1 MLRHA
6 PRSKKNR
13 AIAGR
18 SFQDELGSLAMHT
31 EKAYWLPSHV
41 RACSTATGTVL
52 LDLRRNRY
60 FGVGR
65 NETIALRSLAGNWQ
79 NLAAAPVSF
88 ACDAEPL
95 PMQEAVSIAEKLV
108 QAGLLSTSAPEPAAF
123 TTTQVDLQ
131 SLLTSV
137 GHELDR
143 KSAIRWRHIISFLR
157 ACTWARR
164 SLRSRTLFLV
174 AEEIGKQ
181 KNDAGAAFDSERAIE
196 LVGIF
201 RRLRPH
207 TFAARDQCLFHALA
221 LVRFLACYDVYPTWV
236 IGVRTKPWA
245 AHSWVQ
251 QGTLLL
257 DANPEQVCEYTPIL
271 AV

>member
-1 MLRHA
+1 MGV
-6 PRSKKNR
+6 S
-13 AIAGR
+13 
-18 SFQDELGSLAMHT
+18 GSLAMHT
-31 EKAYWLPSHV
+31 QKAYWLPSHV

-65 NETIALRSLAGNWQ
+65 KETKALCSLAANWD
-79 NLAAAPVSF
+79 NPATPSGTFVS
-88 ACDAEPL
+88 DSEPL
-95 PMQEAVSIAEKLV
+95 PLADAVRIADKLV
-108 QAGLLSTSAPEPAAF
+108 QAGLLSNDAPEAAAF
-123 TTTQVDLQ
+123 TPARVDLN

-137 GHELDR
+137 GHEIDR
-143 KSAIRWRHIISFLR
+143 KAPIRWRHIVSFLR

-164 SLRSRTLFLV
+164 SVRSRTLYLV
-174 AEEIGKQ
+174 AEDLGRQ
-181 KNDAGAAFDSERAIE
+181 KNTAGAPFDADLAIE
-196 LVGIF
+196 LVGVF

-221 LVRFLACYDVYPTWV
+221 LVKFLASYNVYPTWV

-251 QGTLLL
+251 HGTLLL

-271 AV
+271 AI

>member
-1 MLRHA
+1 ML
-6 PRSKKNR
+6 S
-13 AIAGR
+13 
-18 SFQDELGSLAMHT
+18 

-41 RACSTATGTVL
+41 RACSTASGTVL

-65 NETIALRSLAGNWQ
+65 KETRVLSSLAANWQ
-79 NLAAAPVSF
+79 ETPAASSF
-88 ACDAEPL
+88 TRDLDAL
-95 PMQEAVSIAEKLV
+95 PMEDAVRIADKLV
-108 QAGLLSTSAPEPAAF
+108 EAGLLSKDAAEPAAF
-123 TTTQVDLQ
+123 TPTAIDLN

-137 GHELDR
+137 GHEVER
-143 KSAIRWRHIISFLR
+143 KSPIRWRHIVNFLR

-164 SLRSRTLFLV
+164 SVRSRTLYVV
-174 AEEIGKQ
+174 AEEIGRK
-181 KNDAGAAFDSERAIE
+181 KNAAGAPFDAERAIE
-196 LVGIF
+196 LVGVF

-221 LVRFLACYDVYPTWV
+221 LVRFLSAYDMYPTWV

-257 DANPEQVCEYTPIL
+257 DANPEQVCDYSPIL
-271 AV
+271 AI

>member
-1 MLRHA
+1 ML
-6 PRSKKNR
+6 S
-13 AIAGR
+13 
-18 SFQDELGSLAMHT
+18 

-41 RACSTATGTVL
+41 RACSTTSGTVL

-65 NETIALRSLAGNWQ
+65 KETRVLCSLAANWQ
-79 NLAAAPVSF
+79 ETPASSTFTRDL
-88 ACDAEPL
+88 DAL
-95 PMQEAVSIAEKLV
+95 PMEDAVRIADKLV
-108 QAGLLSTSAPEPAAF
+108 EAGLLSKDAGEPAAF
-123 TTTQVDLQ
+123 TPTAIDLN

-137 GHELDR
+137 GHEVER
-143 KSAIRWRHIISFLR
+143 KSPIRWRHIVNFLR

-164 SLRSRTLFLV
+164 SVRSRTLYVV
-174 AEEIGKQ
+174 AEEIGRK
-181 KNDAGAAFDSERAIE
+181 KNAAGAPFDAERAIE
-196 LVGIF
+196 LVGVF

-221 LVRFLACYDVYPTWV
+221 LVKFLSAYDIYPTWV

-251 QGTLLL
+251 HGTLLL
-257 DANPEQVCEYTPIL
+257 DANPEQVCDYSPIL
-271 AV
+271 AI

>member
-1 MLRHA
+1 
-6 PRSKKNR
+6 
-13 AIAGR
+13 
-18 SFQDELGSLAMHT
+18 MHT
-31 EKAYWLPSHV
+31 EKAYWLPTHV

-60 FGVGR
+60 FGVGHK
-65 NETIALRSLAGNWQ
+65 ETTVLRALAGNWDSPAT
-79 NLAAAPVSF
+79 LSVDFASDAAPPPLQ
-88 ACDAEPL
+88 DA
-95 PMQEAVSIAEKLV
+95 VRIADKLV
-108 QAGLLSTSAPEPAAF
+108 EAGLLSTSAPDAAAF
-123 TTTQVDLQ
+123 TPTQVDLQ

-137 GHELDR
+137 GHEIDR
-143 KSAIRWRHIISFLR
+143 KSSIRWRHIVDFLR
-157 ACTWARR
+157 ACAWARR
-164 SLRSRTLFLV
+164 SVRSRTLYLV
-174 AEEIGKQ
+174 AEDIGKQ
-181 KNDAGAAFDSERAIE
+181 KNAASAPFDADRAIE

-221 LVRFLACYDVYPTWV
+221 LVKFLASYDVYPTWV

-257 DANPEQVCEYTPIL
+257 DSNPEEVCEYTPIL
-271 AV
+271 AI

>member
-1 MLRHA
+1 
-6 PRSKKNR
+6 
-13 AIAGR
+13 
-18 SFQDELGSLAMHT
+18 MHT
-31 EKAYWLPSHV
+31 EKEYWLPTHV

-65 NETIALRSLAGNWQ
+65 KETVVLRSLAGNWDG
-79 NLAAAPVSF
+79 PGTTSSTF
-88 ACDAEPL
+88 ASDTEPL
-95 PMQEAVSIAEKLV
+95 PFEDAIRIADRLV
-108 QAGLLSTSAPEPAAF
+108 EAGLLSKSAPEPAAF
-123 TTTQVDLQ
+123 TPAQVDLQ

-137 GHELDR
+137 GHEIDR
-143 KSAIRWRHIISFLR
+143 TAPIRLRHIIDFLR

-164 SLRSRTLFLV
+164 SIRSRTLFLV
-174 AEEIGKQ
+174 SEEIGRRKSA
-181 KNDAGAAFDSERAIE
+181 AGAPFDADRAIE

-221 LVRFLACYDVYPTWV
+221 LVRFLASYNVYPTWV

-257 DANPEQVCEYTPIL
+257 DANPEEVCEYTPIL
-271 AV
+271 AI

>member
-1 MLRHA
+1 
-6 PRSKKNR
+6 
-13 AIAGR
+13 
-18 SFQDELGSLAMHT
+18 MHT
-31 EKAYWLPSHV
+31 EKNYWLPSHV

-60 FGVGR
+60 FGVGHK
-65 NETIALRSLAGNWQ
+65 ETTVLRSFAGNWDSP
-79 NLAAAPVSF
+79 ATPSASF
-88 ACDAEPL
+88 ASDAEPL
-95 PMQEAVSIAEKLV
+95 PMQDALRIADKLV
-108 QAGLLSTSAPEPAAF
+108 EAGLLSDIAPTPAAF
-123 TTTQVDLQ
+123 APTQVDLD

-137 GHELDR
+137 GHEIDR
-143 KSAIRWRHIISFLR
+143 KSSIRWRHIVAFVR

-164 SLRSRTLFLV
+164 SVRSRTLYLV
-174 AEEIGKQ
+174 AEDIGRQ
-181 KNDAGAAFDSERAIE
+181 KSAAGASFDADRAIE

-221 LVRFLACYDVYPTWV
+221 LVRFMASFDVHPTWV

-251 QGTLLL
+251 HGTLLL
-257 DANPEQVCEYTPIL
+257 DSNPEEVCEYTPIL
-271 AV
+271 AI

>member
-1 MLRHA
+1 
-6 PRSKKNR
+6 
-13 AIAGR
+13 
-18 SFQDELGSLAMHT
+18 MHI
-31 EKAYWLPSHV
+31 EKAYWLPTHV

-60 FGVGR
+60 FGVGQK
-65 NETIALRSLAGNWQ
+65 ETTALRSLAGNWDSP
-79 NLAAAPVSF
+79 AAPSTSF
-88 ACDAEPL
+88 ASEAEPL
-95 PMQEAVSIAEKLV
+95 PLQDAVRIADKLV
-108 QAGLLSTSAPEPAAF
+108 EAGLLSNSTPEPAAF
-123 TTTQVDLQ
+123 TPTQVDLQ

-137 GHELDR
+137 GHEIDR
-143 KSAIRWRHIISFLR
+143 KSSIRWRHIIDFVR

-164 SLRSRTLFLV
+164 SVRSRTLYLV
-174 AEEIGKQ
+174 AEDIGKK
-181 KNDAGAAFDSERAIE
+181 KNAAGASFDADRAVE
-196 LVGIF
+196 LVGVF

-221 LVRFLACYDVYPTWV
+221 LIRFLASYNVHPTWV

-257 DANPEQVCEYTPIL
+257 DANPEEVCEYTPIL
-271 AV
+271 AI

>member
-1 MLRHA
+1 ML
-6 PRSKKNR
+6 S
-13 AIAGR
+13 
-18 SFQDELGSLAMHT
+18 
-31 EKAYWLPSHV
+31 EKEYWLPTHV

-60 FGVGR
+60 YGVGR
-65 NETIALRSLAGNWQ
+65 KETRVLSSLAANWQ
-79 NLAAAPVSF
+79 DTAAASTFTRDVE
-88 ACDAEPL
+88 AL
-95 PMQEAVSIAEKLV
+95 PMEDAVRIADKLV
-108 QAGLLSTSAPEPAAF
+108 EAGLLSKAAAEPAAF
-123 TTTQVDLQ
+123 TPTAIDLN

-137 GHELDR
+137 GHEVER
-143 KSAIRWRHIISFLR
+143 KSPIRWRHIINFLR

-164 SLRSRTLFLV
+164 SVRSRTLYVV
-174 AEEIGKQ
+174 AEEIGQ
-181 KNDAGAAFDSERAIE
+181 KKNAAGAPFDAERAIE
-196 LVGIF
+196 LVGVF

-221 LVRFLACYDVYPTWV
+221 LVKFLSAYDIYPTWV

-257 DANPEQVCEYTPIL
+257 DANPEQVCDYSPIL
-271 AV
+271 AI

>member
-1 MLRHA
+1 MAEPA
-6 PRSKKNR
+6 PRGLCQCRFHKAISR
-13 AIAGR
+13 AVW
-18 SFQDELGSLAMHT
+18 AMHT

-60 FGVGR
+60 FGVGHK
-65 NETIALRSLAGNWQ
+65 ETTVLRSIAGNWDSP
-79 NLAAAPVSF
+79 ATTGF
-88 ACDAEPL
+88 ASDAEP
-95 PMQEAVSIAEKLV
+95 PPPQDAVRIADKLV
-108 QAGLLSTSAPEPAAF
+108 AAGLLSNSAPETAAF
-123 TTTQVDLQ
+123 TPTQVDLQ

-137 GHELDR
+137 GHEIDR
-143 KSAIRWRHIISFLR
+143 KSPIRWRHIIDFLR

-164 SLRSRTLFLV
+164 SVRSRTLYLV
-174 AEEIGKQ
+174 SEDIGRQ
-181 KNDAGAAFDSERAIE
+181 KNAAGAPFDTDRAVE

-221 LVRFLACYDVYPTWV
+221 LVRFLASHDVYATWV

-257 DANPEQVCEYTPIL
+257 DANPEEVCEYTPIL
-271 AV
+271 AI

>member
-1 MLRHA
+1 MVEKINLS
-6 PRSKKNR
+6 P
-13 AIAGR
+13 
-18 SFQDELGSLAMHT
+18 FPGSS

-41 RACSTATGTVL
+41 RACATATGTVL

-60 FGVGR
+60 FGVGHK
-65 NETIALRSLAGNWQ
+65 ETTVLRSLAGNWDSP
-79 NLAAAPVSF
+79 ATTSAVGF
-88 ACDAEPL
+88 ASDAEPL
-95 PMQEAVSIAEKLV
+95 PLPDAVRIADKLV
-108 QAGLLSTSAPEPAAF
+108 EAGLLSNSAPEPAAF
-123 TTTQVDLQ
+123 TPTHVDLE

-137 GHELDR
+137 GHEVDHR
-143 KSAIRWRHIISFLR
+143 SSIRWHHIIAFLR

-164 SLRSRTLFLV
+164 SVRSRTLYLV
-174 AEEIGKQ
+174 AEDVGKR
-181 KNDAGAAFDSERAIE
+181 KNDAGASFDAERAIE
-196 LVGIF
+196 LVGVF

-221 LVRFLACYDVYPTWV
+221 LIRFLAGYDIHPAWV

-257 DANPEQVCEYTPIL
+257 DSNPEEVCEYTPIL
-271 AV
+271 AI

>member
-1 MLRHA
+1 MT
-6 PRSKKNR
+6 S
-13 AIAGR
+13 
-18 SFQDELGSLAMHT
+18 GSLAMHT

-65 NETIALRSLAGNWQ
+65 NETIALRALAGNWQ
-79 NLAAAPVSF
+79 NLAIAPSTF
-88 ACDAEPL
+88 ASDAEPL
-95 PMQEAVSIAEKLV
+95 PAQAAQSIADKLV
-108 QAGLLSTSAPEPAAF
+108 DAGLLSTSAPEPAAF
-123 TTTQVDLQ
+123 TPTQVDLQ

-143 KSAIRWRHIISFLR
+143 KSSIRWRHIISFLR

-164 SLRSRTLFLV
+164 AVRSGTLFLV
-174 AEEIGKQ
+174 AEELGKQ
-181 KNDAGAAFDSERAIE
+181 KNAAGAPFDRDRAIE

-221 LVRFLACYDVYPTWV
+221 LVRFLSFHGVYPTWV

-271 AV
+271 AI

>member
-1 MLRHA
+1 
-6 PRSKKNR
+6 
-13 AIAGR
+13 
-18 SFQDELGSLAMHT
+18 MHT
-31 EKAYWLPSHV
+31 EKSYWLPSHV

-65 NETIALRSLAGNWQ
+65 KETTVLRSLAGNWQ
-79 NLAAAPVSF
+79 SLASASVSF
-88 ACDAEPL
+88 AADAEPL
-95 PMQEAVSIAEKLV
+95 PIEDAVRIADKLV
-108 QAGLLSTSAPEPAAF
+108 EAGLLSTSAPEAAAF
-123 TTTQVDLQ
+123 TPMPVDLD

-137 GHELDR
+137 GHEIER
-143 KSAIRWRHIISFLR
+143 KASIRWRHLVSFVR
-157 ACTWARR
+157 ACSWARR
-164 SLRSRTLFLV
+164 SVRSRSLYVV
-174 AEEIGKQ
+174 AEDIGRQ
-181 KNDAGAAFDSERAIE
+181 KSAAGAPFEAERAIE

-207 TFAARDQCLFHALA
+207 TFGARDQCLFHALA
-221 LVRFLACYDVYPTWV
+221 LVRFLASHGVYPTWV

-251 QGTLLL
+251 HGTLLL

-271 AV
+271 AI

>member
-1 MLRHA
+1 
-6 PRSKKNR
+6 
-13 AIAGR
+13 
-18 SFQDELGSLAMHT
+18 MHT
-31 EKAYWLPSHV
+31 EKAYWLPPHV

-65 NETIALRSLAGNWQ
+65 KETRVLCSLTANWRD
-79 NLAAAPVSF
+79 AAATS
-88 ACDAEPL
+88 ASLLNDAEPL
-95 PMQEAVSIAEKLV
+95 PLADAVRIADKLV
-108 QAGLLSTSAPEPAAF
+108 QAGLLSNDAAEPAAF
-123 TTTQVDLQ
+123 TPTEIDLN

-137 GHELDR
+137 GHEVDR
-143 KSAIRWRHIISFLR
+143 KSSIRLRHIIHFIR

-164 SLRSRTLFLV
+164 SVRSRTLYLV
-174 AEEIGKQ
+174 AEDIGRR
-181 KNDAGAAFDSERAIE
+181 KNQAGAPFDADRAIE

-221 LVRFLACYDVYPTWV
+221 LVKFLASHDLYPTWV

-257 DANPEQVCEYTPIL
+257 DANPEQVCDYTPIL
-271 AV
+271 AI

>member
-1 MLRHA
+1 ML
-6 PRSKKNR
+6 S
-13 AIAGR
+13 
-18 SFQDELGSLAMHT
+18 
-31 EKAYWLPSHV
+31 EKAYWLPTHV
-41 RACSTATGTVL
+41 RACSTSTGTVL

-65 NETIALRSLAGNWQ
+65 KETRVLSSLAANWQ
-79 NLAAAPVSF
+79 DTPATSSF
-88 ACDAEPL
+88 TRDLDAL
-95 PMQEAVSIAEKLV
+95 PMEDAVRIADKLV
-108 QAGLLSTSAPEPAAF
+108 EAGLLSKDAAEPAAF
-123 TTTQVDLQ
+123 TPTAIDLN

-137 GHELDR
+137 GHEVER
-143 KSAIRWRHIISFLR
+143 KSPIRWRHIIDFLR

-164 SLRSRTLFLV
+164 SVRSRTLYVV
-174 AEEIGKQ
+174 AEEIGRK
-181 KNDAGAAFDSERAIE
+181 KNAAGAPFDAERAIE
-196 LVGIF
+196 LVGVF

-221 LVRFLACYDVYPTWV
+221 LVRFLSAYDIYPTWV

-257 DANPEQVCEYTPIL
+257 DANPEQVCDYSPIL
-271 AV
+271 AI

>member
-1 MLRHA
+1 
-6 PRSKKNR
+6 
-13 AIAGR
+13 
-18 SFQDELGSLAMHT
+18 MHT
-31 EKAYWLPSHV
+31 QKEYWLPSHV

-65 NETIALRSLAGNWQ
+65 KETIALRALAGNWQ
-79 NLAAAPVSF
+79 NLSAAHASF
-88 ACDAEPL
+88 ASDAEPL
-95 PMQEAVSIAEKLV
+95 PLPEAVGIADKLV
-108 QAGLLSTSAPEPAAF
+108 EAGLLSNSAPEPAAF
-123 TTTQVDLQ
+123 TTTPVDLH

-143 KSAIRWRHIISFLR
+143 RASIRWRHISHFLQ
-157 ACTWARR
+157 ACMWARR
-164 SLRSRTLFLV
+164 SVRSRTLFLV
-174 AEEIGKQ
+174 AEDIGRQKQ
-181 KNDAGAAFDSERAIE
+181 SAGAPFDADRAVE
-196 LVGIF
+196 LVSVF

-221 LVRFLACYDVYPTWV
+221 LVRFLAHYDVYPTWV

-271 AV
+271 AI

>member
-1 MLRHA
+1 MQTQK
-6 PRSKKNR
+6 S
-13 AIAGR
+13 
-18 SFQDELGSLAMHT
+18 
-31 EKAYWLPSHV
+31 YWLPSHV

-65 NETIALRSLAGNWQ
+65 KETKVLSSLTENWQ
-79 NLAAAPVSF
+79 TTSSSTAML
-88 ACDAEPL
+88 DGEPL
-95 PMQEAVSIAEKLV
+95 PLEDAARIADKLV
-108 QAGLLSTSAPEPAAF
+108 QAGLLSNDASEPAAF
-123 TTTQVDLQ
+123 TPTEIDLN

-137 GHELDR
+137 GHEVDR
-143 KSAIRWRHIISFLR
+143 KSAIRLRNIVDFLR

-164 SLRSRTLFLV
+164 SVRSRTLYVV
-174 AEEIGKQ
+174 AEEIGRK
-181 KNDAGAAFDSERAIE
+181 KNQAGAPFDADRAIE

-221 LVRFLACYDVYPTWV
+221 LVKFLANYNVYPTWV

-257 DANPEQVCEYTPIL
+257 DASPEQVCDYTPIL
-271 AV
+271 AI

>member
-1 MLRHA
+1 
-6 PRSKKNR
+6 
-13 AIAGR
+13 
-18 SFQDELGSLAMHT
+18 MHT
-31 EKAYWLPSHV
+31 EKEYWLPTHV
-41 RACSTATGTVL
+41 RACSTATGTVI

-65 NETIALRSLAGNWQ
+65 KETAVLRSLAGNWQ
-79 NLAAAPVSF
+79 SLAAQSASF
-88 ACDAEPL
+88 ATEAEPL
-95 PMQEAVSIAEKLV
+95 PQADTVSIADKLV
-108 QAGLLSTSAPEPAAF
+108 EAGLLSNNAPEPAAF
-123 TTTQVDLQ
+123 TLTPVDLN
-131 SLLTSV
+131 SVLTSV

-143 KSAIRWRHIISFLR
+143 KASIGWRHVTSFLG

-164 SLRSRTLFLV
+164 SVKSRTLYLV
-174 AEEIGKQ
+174 AEEIGRQ
-181 KNDAGAAFDSERAIE
+181 KNAAGAPFDTERAIE

-221 LVRFLACYDVYPTWV
+221 LVRFLASHNVYPTWV

-271 AV
+271 AI

>member
-1 MLRHA
+1 ML
-6 PRSKKNR
+6 S
-13 AIAGR
+13 
-18 SFQDELGSLAMHT
+18 
-31 EKAYWLPSHV
+31 EKAYWLPTHV
-41 RACSTATGTVL
+41 RACSTTTGTVL

-65 NETIALRSLAGNWQ
+65 KETRVLSSLAANWQ
-79 NLAAAPVSF
+79 DTPATSSF
-88 ACDAEPL
+88 TRDLDAL
-95 PMQEAVSIAEKLV
+95 PMEDAVRIADKLV
-108 QAGLLSTSAPEPAAF
+108 EAGLLSKDAAEPAAF
-123 TTTQVDLQ
+123 TPTAIDLN

-137 GHELDR
+137 GHEVER
-143 KSAIRWRHIISFLR
+143 KSPIRWRHIVNFLR

-164 SLRSRTLFLV
+164 SVKSRTLYVV
-174 AEEIGKQ
+174 AEEIGRK
-181 KNDAGAAFDSERAIE
+181 KNAAGAPFDAERAIE
-196 LVGIF
+196 LVGVF

-221 LVRFLACYDVYPTWV
+221 LVKFLSAYDIYPTWV

-257 DANPEQVCEYTPIL
+257 DANPEQVCDYSPIL
-271 AV
+271 AI